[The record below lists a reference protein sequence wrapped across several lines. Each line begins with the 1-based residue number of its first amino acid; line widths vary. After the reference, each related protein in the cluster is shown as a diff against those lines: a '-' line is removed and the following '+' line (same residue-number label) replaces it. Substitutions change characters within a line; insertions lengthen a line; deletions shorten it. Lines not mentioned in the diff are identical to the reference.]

1 MGTKQLRNRG
11 RQMKIVITRC
21 NNCFKY
27 YNPDVKECT
36 NCHTDAYLMDLT
48 KADLE
53 WQGIRLDNDELE

>member
-1 MGTKQLRNRG
+1 
-11 RQMKIVITRC
+11 MKIVITRC

-53 WQGIRLDNDELE
+53 WQGIEVNNDELE